1 VSVLLVGDVL
11 LDVPTNHPEG
21 FRLGGVT
28 HAARMADALG
38 EPFDVAFVC
47 PRWMK
52 DQVSE
57 EFASLGARNTTQI
70 GESFGHPGVILIQD
84 LAEAGPQ
91 NYELLLRK
99 SARVVLD
106 ARAVDDVLER
116 ETESAL
122 LLGDDSWRGE
132 VLNEMVSRGSD
143 VWVDLSDGTW
153 FEARAGMGESAGL
166 FVSTSS
172 RAWMDRFEGQFENLA
187 SCIQDDVDGSVA
199 GEVVLKENRGGVR
212 VINPGGVHQ
221 AGAVVGSTVHSVG
234 VGDAF
239 DVAYVVKRRD
249 FEPAVAAAISSSL
262 AADYAAT
269 VDQADFVR
277 RTALTLMKPVAF
289 RGLRVP
295 WESRSDIEIYLA
307 APDFPSVDTA
317 PLNSLERALVYHNF
331 RPIRPVH
338 VNGLLAPDA
347 SDSDQL
353 GVALADWGLL
363 RSCQILIATL
373 LVPDPG
379 TDVEIG
385 MATQLG
391 IPAIVYDPFG
401 RARNPMVTALTAV
414 HRTLNGVV
422 EAVFNAADKIVR

>member
-1 VSVLLVGDVL
+1 
-11 LDVPTNHPEG
+11 
-21 FRLGGVT
+21 
-28 HAARMADALG
+28 MANALG

-57 EFASLGARNTTQI
+57 EFATLGARHTTQI
-70 GESFGHPGVILIQD
+70 GESLGNPGVILIQD

-91 NYELLLRK
+91 GYELLLRK
-99 SARVVLD
+99 SARVSLD
-106 ARAVDDVLER
+106 ARAVDDVLEHA
-116 ETESAL
+116 TESVL
-122 LLGDDSWRGE
+122 LIGDDSWRAE
-132 VLNEMVSRGSD
+132 VLKEMVSRGRN
-143 VWVDLSDGTW
+143 VWVDLSDGTSRI
-153 FEARAGMGESAGL
+153 EARAEMGPLAGL

-172 RAWMDRFEGQFENLA
+172 RAWLDRFEGQFENLA
-187 SCIQDDVDGSVA
+187 SCIEGQGDGGIV

-212 VINPGGVHQ
+212 VLNPQGGHQ
-221 AGAVVGSTVHSVG
+221 AGAVVGSTIHSVG

-239 DVAYVVKRRD
+239 DVAYVLKRRD

-269 VDQADFVR
+269 VDQAELVR
-277 RTALTLMKPVAF
+277 RTTLTLSEPVAF

-295 WESRSDIEIYLA
+295 WESRSDIGIYLA

-317 PLNSLERALVYHNF
+317 PLDALERALAYHNF
-331 RPIRPVH
+331 RPIRPVL
-338 VNGLLAPDA
+338 VNGLLEPDA
-347 SDSDQL
+347 PDSDQL
-353 GVALADWGLL
+353 EVALADWGLL
-363 RSCQILIATL
+363 RSCQILVATL
-373 LVPDPG
+373 LAPDPG

-391 IPAIVYDPFG
+391 IPVIVYDPFG

-414 HRTLNGVV
+414 QRTLNGVV
-422 EAVFNAADKIVR
+422 ESVFKAADKIVR